1 MTFLK
6 PVEFQLNV
14 VIIISLLFDEYF
26 LHFICYLSG
35 ITIFS
40 YWLFSYSYINR
51 QFQVEGSALAGI
63 RSRSTAWQAPTL
75 IAMYHQRLSSL
86 SLLLSYSL
94 SLSLTVSFPLQLS
107 LLNSV
112 FLSWTL
118 SFHFSASFFS
128 SFLLSLPICPPQ
140 IAHIF
145 LDNDVFTF
153 SKQCQHT
160 MFVISCFL

>member
-118 SFHFSASFFS
+118 SFHFSASFLTLSFS
-128 SFLLSLPICPPQ
+128 RFLSVHPRL
-140 IAHIF
+140 HIF
-145 LDNDVFTF
+145 FQTMMSLHFLNNAST
-153 SKQCQHT
+153 QC
-160 MFVISCFL
+160 S